1 MSELILEV
9 KNLKKDYGTVSVLK
23 DISLQVNKGECIA
36 LIGPSGSGKSTFLR
50 CINLLETPN
59 DGQIILHEENKQ
71 PLRIDDAAYY
81 QIKDLK
87 YSLKVKCKQLKQE
100 GKKDQIKPL
109 KHKVHA
115 QIKELKSALNNV
127 DINYVRS
134 KISMVF
140 QSFNLFNNYSVLE
153 NCVLPQIK
161 VLHKSRQEATQIAIK
176 NLKAVGMEER
186 INFKISD
193 ISGGQKQ
200 RVGIARSLC
209 MNPDI
214 ILFDEPTS
222 ALDPEMVKE
231 VLDVIKEL
239 AETGMTICVV
249 THELGFAKQVSTRVI
264 FVDDKKIVE
273 DGTPEEIFDHPKSP
287 RLQDFLSTCEAFH
300 I

>member
-59 DGQIILHEENKQ
+59 DGQIILYEENKQ

-186 INFKISD
+186 MNFKISD

-222 ALDPEMVKE
+222 ALDPEMVDE
-231 VLDVIKEL
+231 VLNVMKDL
-239 AETGMTICVV
+239 ASQGMTMIVV
-249 THELGFAKQVSTRVI
+249 THEMAFAKNVANKVI
-264 FVDDKKIVE
+264 FMDKGVVVDQ
-273 DGTPEEIFDHPKSP
+273 GTSKYIFEESQNP
-287 RLQDFLSTCEAFH
+287 RLLSFLRKQD
-300 I
+300 

>member
-109 KHKVHA
+109 KHKVHT

-186 INFKISD
+186 MNFKISD

-222 ALDPEMVKE
+222 ALDPEMVDE
-231 VLDVIKEL
+231 VLNVMKDL
-239 AETGMTICVV
+239 ASQGMTMIVV
-249 THELGFAKQVSTRVI
+249 THEMAFAKNVANKVI
-264 FVDDKKIVE
+264 FMDKGVVVDQ
-273 DGTPEEIFDHPKSP
+273 GTSKYIFEESQNP
-287 RLQDFLSTCEAFH
+287 RLLSFLRKQD
-300 I
+300 

>member
-59 DGQIILHEENKQ
+59 DGQIILYEENKQ

-161 VLHKSRQEATQIAIK
+161 VLRKSRQEATQIAIK

-186 INFKISD
+186 MNFKISD

-222 ALDPEMVKE
+222 ALDPEMVDE
-231 VLDVIKEL
+231 VLNVMKDL
-239 AETGMTICVV
+239 ASQGMTMIVV
-249 THELGFAKQVSTRVI
+249 THEMAFAKNVANKVI
-264 FVDDKKIVE
+264 FMDKGVVVDQ
-273 DGTPEEIFDHPKSP
+273 GTSKYIFEESQNP
-287 RLQDFLSTCEAFH
+287 RLLSFLRKQD
-300 I
+300 

>member
-59 DGQIILHEENKQ
+59 DGQILLYENGNPQ
-71 PLRIDDAAYY
+71 RIDDAAYY

-87 YSLKVKCKQLKQE
+87 YSLKIRCKELKKE
-100 GKKDQIKPL
+100 GKKDQIKDL
-109 KHKVHA
+109 KHNVHN
-115 QIKELKSALNNV
+115 QIKVLRTSLNN
-127 DINYVRS
+127 ININQIRS

-153 NCVLPQIK
+153 NCILPQIK
-161 VLHKSRQEATQIAIK
+161 VLHKSRQEATQIAIN

-186 INFKISD
+186 MNFKISD

-200 RVGIARSLC
+200 RVAIARSLC

-222 ALDPEMVKE
+222 ALDPEMVDE
-231 VLDVIKEL
+231 VLNVMKDL
-239 AETGMTICVV
+239 ASQGMTMLVV
-249 THELGFAKQVSTRVI
+249 THEMSFAKNVANKVI
-264 FVDDKKIVE
+264 FMDKGVVVDQGSPKYIF
-273 DGTPEEIFDHPKSP
+273 EESTNP
-287 RLQDFLSTCEAFH
+287 RLLSFLRKEGN
-300 I
+300 